1 MPSRPP
7 WQARRRPRHSS
18 HPACRIGCAG
28 ASEIDELLDVRTKRM
43 ARHAPLAVFVIV
55 VFAVLIYLA
64 TSRL

>member
-1 MPSRPP
+1 V
-7 WQARRRPRHSS
+7 RR
-18 HPACRIGCAG
+18 

-43 ARHAPLAVFVIV
+43 ARHAPLAVLVIV